1 MVTYLCIF
9 MIKQDLFVA
18 LINTKWFREF
28 SPIMHQKGLMRWH
41 PSGVT
46 RTRVI
51 GVNFSEI
58 LFKGKEI

>member
-1 MVTYLCIF
+1 

-18 LINTKWFREF
+18 LIKTKWFRVF
-28 SPIMHQKGLMRWH
+28 SPIMQQKQLMQWH

-46 RTRVI
+46 RTRVT
-51 GVNFSEI
+51 GVNFGEI